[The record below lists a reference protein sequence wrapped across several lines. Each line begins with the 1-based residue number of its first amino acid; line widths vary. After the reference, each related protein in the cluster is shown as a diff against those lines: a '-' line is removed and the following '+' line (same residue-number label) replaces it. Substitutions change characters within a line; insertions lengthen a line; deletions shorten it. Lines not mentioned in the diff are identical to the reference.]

1 MGQQVF
7 IPNAGSSAGGGAVF
21 LTDLRSGAGYVDYG
35 LPLPAGGADVFYTDG
50 FNYCI
55 FIAFRVVQENL
66 FSENI
71 PILTVLDAA
80 SNGWRFFINTENKV
94 CGGVDAVEFVPDTC
108 DIPLG
113 RVFIAALDVEVNGGE
128 FYLHGRRMNTEG
140 LPGTVSAVAPVTLV
154 LGGEGSWTKDF
165 IEYIG
170 FGFIN
175 RFLSVD
181 EIATV
186 TIACQDAERIVFP
199 ASIFPGSTPNVIY
212 NAASGLSNPSLWT
225 PSQNTLGAPDLPAI
239 PNGVPVGT
247 LLNAPFHVA
256 HSGWADVPPL

>member
-7 IPNAGSSAGGGAVF
+7 IPNGGGSSSGDAVF
-21 LTDLRSGAGYVDYG
+21 LTDLFDGGSYVDYG
-35 LPLPAGGADVFYTDG
+35 LLAGGADVFYTTG

-55 FIAFRVVQENL
+55 FIAFRVVQENF

-71 PILTVLDAA
+71 PIITVLDAV
-80 SNGWRFFINTENKV
+80 SNGWRFFISTDSKV
-94 CGGVDAVEFVPDTC
+94 CARVDAQDFIPGTC
-108 DIPLG
+108 DLPLG

-128 FYLHGRRMNTEG
+128 FYLHGRRMATEG
-140 LPGTVSAVAPVTLV
+140 LLLTAPAVAPVTLI

-170 FGFIN
+170 FGYV
-175 RFLSVD
+175 RKFLSAE
-181 EIATV
+181 EISDV
-186 TIACQDAERIVFP
+186 TIASQDAERIVFP
-199 ASIFPGSTPNVIY
+199 ASVVGAAPFVIY
-212 NAASGLSNPSLWT
+212 NAASGLSNPALWT

-239 PNGVPVGT
+239 PNGIPVGT

-256 HSGWADVPPL
+256 HSGWAGFAAP